1 MAIVNKKGFTLVEIL
16 VYIAIFAI
24 LMVVI
29 SSFVLGL
36 IKANTKYQT
45 KREVVENAMNITKT
59 LSYEIQQASSIY
71 TPTSVLGSN
80 PGQLSLE
87 TTLNMPTDEKRTY
100 IDFYLDGGNLY
111 LKREGADSLK
121 LNSANTKITNLVFEK
136 FKPEAIKIQLTV
148 AYKSSATKP
157 EYQFSYS
164 LVSAV
169 SLRN

>member
-1 MAIVNKKGFTLVEIL
+1 MTVFNKKGFTLMELI

-24 LMVVI
+24 LMLVV

-36 IKANTKYQT
+36 IKVNTKYQT
-45 KREVVENAMNITKT
+45 KREVAENAMNIMKT

-71 TPTSVLGSN
+71 TPTSALGSS

-87 TTLNMPTDEKRTY
+87 TTLNLPTDEKRTY
-100 IDFYLDGGNLY
+100 IDFYLDSENLY
-111 LKREGADSLK
+111 LKREGVDPLK

-136 FKPEAIKIQLTV
+136 FKPEAVKIQLTV
-148 AYKSSATKP
+148 AYKSPATKP
-157 EYQFSYS
+157 EYQFSYF

-169 SLRN
+169 LLRN